1 MCLINSVNVNVN
13 LYNFINF
20 LIKLYDAYCVKGPG
34 RIPSEITEG
43 SERIAN
49 QLNT

>member
-1 MCLINSVNVNVN
+1 MSINP
-13 LYNFINF
+13 
-20 LIKLYDAYCVKGPG
+20 YCVKGPG